1 MGDGKM
7 SVLLRMLMT
16 LSTKRRYSLHEL
28 MERFDVSES
37 TAYRHIRTIEGAGFV
52 VAKLKGSYRL
62 ALESSTGKT
71 LKNLLH
77 FTPEEVYILERTMD
91 LLHDSVPVKSR
102 LLLKLHTL
110 YDTQSL
116 AKLANTDKQQIVQQL
131 AKAIENKCCLN
142 LKDYR
147 SNNSQKIEDRLVEAF
162 EFLPDYSGIWC
173 YETASDSCKQFKIS
187 RIAAI
192 EVLAQPWANEAAH
205 TVAFTDAFRMSGSN
219 AKLIVEARLS
229 LKAFNLLIEEF
240 PLAEQ
245 YLIKHGDYYRLKV
258 PVASF
263 EGIGRFVLGMAG
275 EVHIVSPK
283 SFINFLEKKQE
294 KKFTVAG

>member
-1 MGDGKM
+1 
-7 SVLLRMLMT
+7 L
-16 LSTKRRYSLHEL
+16 Y
-28 MERFDVSES
+28 
-37 TAYRHIRTIEGAGFV
+37 
-52 VAKLKGSYRL
+52 
-62 ALESSTGKT
+62 
-71 LKNLLH
+71 
-77 FTPEEVYILERTMD
+77 
-91 LLHDSVPVKSR
+91 
-102 LLLKLHTL
+102 TL